1 MKALKEI
8 DYKGELTLE
17 VRYNSKM
24 EELKSSNTITVD
36 LINTTYELL
45 EKLEGSMND

>member
-17 VRYNSKM
+17 VRYDSKT
-24 EELKSSNTITVD
+24 EELKSSDTITVN

-45 EKLEGSMND
+45 ERLESLMKD